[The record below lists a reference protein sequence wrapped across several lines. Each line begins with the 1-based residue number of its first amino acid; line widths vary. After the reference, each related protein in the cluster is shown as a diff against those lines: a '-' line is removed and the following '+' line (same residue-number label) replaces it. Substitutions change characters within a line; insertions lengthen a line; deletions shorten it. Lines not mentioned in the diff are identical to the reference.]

1 MGQYD
6 FQTIVTHELGHAT
19 GLGHSGDEG
28 SVMYPYLSAGE
39 VRHGVTAR
47 DMSVLEASDGAP
59 EPLLAHQSGWFDGDG
74 IGSKLNYLKMA
85 SHGHPYQKLVLG
97 PWGHTDEAQRR
108 GPGERDF
115 GADAMIDLPRAY
127 LRWFDYWLKGID
139 DGIAKEPLV
148 SVFVMGSNR
157 WLKGNTYPLE
167 NTRFEKWYLT
177 SSRKANTSKGD
188 GRLTTELPAVNAVN
202 DSYVYDPADPTPDPE
217 SYEEP
222 EDSSKKEKASEEK
235 KKAEEAY
242 HVGTT
247 DKRSDILVFT
257 SEPFK
262 EAYTFAGPLSG
273 VLYASSS
280 ARDTDWFMRIMEVDK
295 KGKIFQLAEGKIR
308 ARFRHSTRQPEML
321 EPNKIYEYQLDLWQ
335 TGITIPPGSRLRV
348 EVASASFPS
357 FSRNL
362 NTGGHNE
369 IDTNFVKAE
378 QKIYHDKEH
387 PSHVLLPVVQL
398 KTK

>member
-273 VLYASSS
+273 VL
-280 ARDTDWFMRIMEVDK
+280 
-295 KGKIFQLAEGKIR
+295 
-308 ARFRHSTRQPEML
+308 
-321 EPNKIYEYQLDLWQ
+321 
-335 TGITIPPGSRLRV
+335 
-348 EVASASFPS
+348 
-357 FSRNL
+357 
-362 NTGGHNE
+362 
-369 IDTNFVKAE
+369 
-378 QKIYHDKEH
+378 
-387 PSHVLLPVVQL
+387 
-398 KTK
+398 